1 MTVRQPSARRVLP
14 VEATGLRRKPVRIQK
29 LSDQVTR
36 LLAARILDRI
46 DDPAF
51 ELPSEAEICLEFGVS
66 RTVAREVVGQ
76 LERIRLVTVQ
86 HGRRTQLRPRDEWDY
101 LDPLL
106 FELEDAQGTRR
117 LLTELTDV
125 RLVLEP
131 EVAAWAAQAASPE
144 MCERLGAAVAGMRRN
159 VANHDRYLDH
169 DIAFHAILVE
179 ATDNRVLSRIMESL
193 RALLFTSRQ
202 VLSLLPASADHA
214 IEDHDAIWRAVVAA
228 DPDAAR
234 QAMREHLGWAMRTYG
249 IVDLGEV
256 SR

>member
-1 MTVRQPSARRVLP
+1 MKRRQMSARPAYP
-14 VEATGLRRKPVRIQK
+14 VEPTGLGRKQVRVQK

-36 LLAARILDRI
+36 LLAARILDRV
-46 DDPAF
+46 DDPSF
-51 ELPSEAEICLEFGVS
+51 ELLSEAEICEEFGVS

-76 LERIRLVTVQ
+76 LEGIRLVTVQ
-86 HGRRTQLRPRDEWDY
+86 HGRRTRPRRREEWDY

-125 RLVLEP
+125 RLVIEP

-144 MCERLGAAVAGMRRN
+144 ICERLGEAVAGMRRN
-159 VANHDRYLDH
+159 RANHDRYLDH

-179 ATDNRVLSRIMESL
+179 ATDNRVLARIMESL
-193 RALLFTSRQ
+193 RALLYTSRQ
-202 VLSLLPASADHA
+202 VLSLLPESADRA
-214 IEDHDAIWRAVVAA
+214 IEDHDAIWRAVLAA
-228 DPDAAR
+228 NPDGAR

-249 IVDLGEV
+249 IAGVA
-256 SR
+256 R

>member
-1 MTVRQPSARRVLP
+1 MTSRQASPRPAYPIGFASLRPKVRV
-14 VEATGLRRKPVRIQK
+14 QK

-36 LLAARILDRI
+36 LLAARILDRV
-46 DDPAF
+46 DDPTF
-51 ELPSEAEICLEFGVS
+51 ELPSEAEICEEFGVS

-76 LERIRLVTVQ
+76 LEGIRLVTVQ
-86 HGRRTQLRPRDEWDY
+86 HGRRTRPRPREEWDY

-125 RLVLEP
+125 RLVIEP

-144 MCERLGAAVAGMRRN
+144 ICERLGEAVAGMRRN
-159 VANHDRYLDH
+159 RANHDRYLDH

-179 ATDNRVLSRIMESL
+179 ATDNRVLARIMESL
-193 RALLFTSRQ
+193 QALLYTSRE
-202 VLSLLPASADHA
+202 VLSLLPESADRA
-214 IEDHDAIWRAVVAA
+214 IEDHHAIWRAVAAA
-228 DPDAAR
+228 DPDGAR

-249 IVDLGEV
+249 MADVAEGA
-256 SR
+256 R